1 MSTST
6 ELRSRRALMGAGL
19 GALAATVAS
28 ALGRPQPAQATHG
41 DVHLGAANTASSPT
55 KITNNYTGV
64 GLTVDRTGIWGESL
78 SGIGVR
84 ASGSTGA
91 VGRGTFGAGVNGVS
105 TLGGPG
111 IHGVSENNA
120 TGVLGFSGSASGPW
134 SKDKTGVYGEAVQDS
149 NSRGVWGRSNAGR
162 GIFGEATTGLGV
174 VGSSSSSVGVR
185 GLSTSG
191 LGMFATSAATN
202 EAALLARSNGNST
215 GVLGLSGDQLT
226 DPVAAKAN
234 TGVYGQATKGS
245 GSRGV
250 WGRSNSG
257 RGVFGEAKS
266 GAGVYGQATTGY
278 AIRGNGR
285 VRLDKV
291 SGVATIPAGA
301 TSVVVSPGVNV
312 IDSSFV
318 LLTPMANIGSRALWF
333 TKNVSA
339 DTITIRLSSSRDSST
354 KIAWLLLG

>member
-41 DVHLGAANTASSPT
+41 DVHLGAANTANTPT

-91 VGRGTFGAGVNGVS
+91 VGLGTWGAGVEGAS
-105 TLGGPG
+105 SAGGPG
-111 IHGVSENNA
+111 IRGASQSNT
-120 TGVLGFSGSASGPW
+120 TGVVGFSGAGDPGAAV
-134 SKDKTGVYGEAVQDS
+134 KDKTGVYGEAIQDS
-149 NSRGVWGRSNAGR
+149 SSRGVWGRSNAGR
-162 GIFGEATTGLGV
+162 GVFGEATTGLGV

-250 WGRSNSG
+250 WGRSNAG
-257 RGVFGEAKS
+257 RGVFGDATS
-266 GAGVYGQATTGY
+266 GVGLYGQATTGF
-278 AIRGNGR
+278 AIRGKGR
-285 VRLDKV
+285 VKLDKV
-291 SGVATIPAGA
+291 SRCGHHRRRRHIGRCQ
-301 TSVVVSPGVNV
+301 PGREL
-312 IDSSFV
+312 D
-318 LLTPMANIGSRALWF
+318 R
-333 TKNVSA
+333 
-339 DTITIRLSSSRDSST
+339 
-354 KIAWLLLG
+354 